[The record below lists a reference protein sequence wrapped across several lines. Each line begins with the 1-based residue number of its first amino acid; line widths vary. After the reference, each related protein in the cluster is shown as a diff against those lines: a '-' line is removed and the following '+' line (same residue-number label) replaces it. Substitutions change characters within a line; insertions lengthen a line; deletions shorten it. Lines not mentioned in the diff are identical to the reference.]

1 MKERNAGVDLLR
13 CVAMTMVLVLHLLLF
28 SGSFG
33 VHPLYSAEY
42 ETIWALEIL
51 AYGAVDIYAL
61 ISGYIGAG
69 SRVRYAGLAYL
80 WCTAAFY
87 SFFITLICRFWKPL
101 EYNLSPDGFFPP
113 LVKALF
119 PVASSQYWYFCSYFL
134 MFLFLPLV
142 NRGLETL
149 SERRLKTV
157 AWTLFFALCVVNV
170 ISYNDA
176 LRVSLGYSP
185 MWLLSL
191 YVLGAAIKKTGF
203 GKDLSKTALFSGF
216 VFLSGVTF
224 LSKYL
229 LDLYTMK
236 TRGQV
241 YRDDYLI
248 RYVSPTVVGGAVC
261 LLLLFSKLNPGKAA
275 RRAIGF
281 LAPSAFSVYLIHEHP
296 LLREFVMKKE
306 FVFIK
311 ELTAPQLVLIVPA
324 LAAGLFL
331 ACVAV
336 DLLRRG
342 LFRLL
347 KVKQRLGQAEEV
359 IAGRLRGAP
368 RGPDGPA
375 PQKPE
380 TLPPPAAE

>member
-1 MKERNAGVDLLR
+1 MQERNYGIDLLR
-13 CVAMTMVLVLHLLLF
+13 CVAMAMVLVLHLLLF

-61 ISGYIGAG
+61 ISGYIGG
-69 SRVRYAGLAYL
+69 SGRVRYAGLASL

-87 SFFITLICRFWKPL
+87 SFFITLIYRFVKPL
-101 EYNLSPDGFFPP
+101 EYNLTPDGVFPP
-113 LVKALF
+113 LIKALF

-142 NRGLETL
+142 NRGLQSL
-149 SERRLKTV
+149 SVRRLQV
-157 AWTLFFALCVVNV
+157 LAWSLFFAVCVVNV
-170 ISYNDA
+170 ISYEDA
-176 LRVSLGYSP
+176 LRVAHGYGP
-185 MWLLSL
+185 MWLMTL
-191 YVLGAAIKKTGF
+191 YVLGAAIRKTGF
-203 GKDLSKTALFSGF
+203 GKNLPKAALFSGF
-216 VFLSGVTF
+216 IFLSGLTF

-261 LLLLFSKLNPGKAA
+261 LLLLFAKLNPGKIA
-275 RRAIGF
+275 RRVIGF
-281 LAPSAFSVYLIHEHP
+281 LAPSAFCVYLIHEHP
-296 LLREFVMKKE
+296 LVREFVMKKE
-306 FVFIK
+306 FEFIK
-311 ELTAPQLVLIVPA
+311 ELSAWQLALVVPA
-324 LAAGLFL
+324 CAVGIFL
-331 ACVAV
+331 ACVGI

-347 KVKQRLGQAEEV
+347 KVKQRLRQAEDF
-359 IAGRLRGAP
+359 AARRLRGVL
-368 RGPDGPA
+368 RE
-375 PQKPE
+375 PE
-380 TLPPPAAE
+380 ALPPPEAE